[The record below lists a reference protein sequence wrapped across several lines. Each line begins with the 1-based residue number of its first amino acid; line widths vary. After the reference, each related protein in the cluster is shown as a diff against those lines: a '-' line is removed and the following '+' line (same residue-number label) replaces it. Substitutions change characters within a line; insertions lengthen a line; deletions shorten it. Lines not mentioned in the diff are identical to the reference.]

1 MMPPRMRRFVVRA
14 RRRLGVMLAEHNEL
28 ARSRAFLRR
37 QVPEGRDDARL
48 RWDGATAEVE
58 VAGRSFFL
66 RSDFVQAR
74 PEICDFALFALAAVS
89 SRTNREI
96 AVDFP
101 VSRSAARRM
110 EQLEYAYTVWSLSS
124 LAPPRL
130 RLSQI
135 VDPSP
140 PAPTGRRAICLS
152 GGIDST
158 AAAIAARGRGY
169 THSVLIAGADYP
181 NAAHPGFCELQGRV
195 RRLSELLELE
205 PVTVETDFR
214 RMPLD
219 WELQHSF
226 LLAAALQFHAPA
238 FDEASWAL
246 DLTLMDEPVLH
257 PWGNMSVLQA
267 LFSTETLPI
276 VTLNPF
282 ETRRDKARMIAEF
295 APETGEGSGQ
305 GPGALIPHLSVC
317 WVDQSTGGN
326 CGRCFK
332 CARTK
337 LIFDTLGVDAG
348 AMFATPPDT
357 DAVLADTSVPG
368 RMSKLRLQIAL
379 TTGLYFALPDG
390 PVRRRLAQQ
399 ARQMQEKYVRAMPYR

>member
-1 MMPPRMRRFVVRA
+1 MMLSRSRPFVVRA
-14 RRRLGVMLAEHNEL
+14 RRRLGMLLAEHSGY

-37 QVPEGRDDARL
+37 QALEGRETARL
-48 RWDGATAEVE
+48 RWDGATAEIE
-58 VAGRSFFL
+58 VGGRSFFL
-66 RSDFVQAR
+66 RSDFMQDR

-89 SRTNREI
+89 SRTNCEI

-130 RLSQI
+130 RPSVV
-135 VDPSP
+135 VDTPP

-152 GGIDST
+152 GGLDST
-158 AAAIAARGRGY
+158 AAAIAARRRGY

-181 NAAHPGFCELQGRV
+181 SAAHPGFVELQGRV
-195 RRLSELLELE
+195 RRLSELLDLE

-214 RMPLD
+214 RMPID

-226 LLAAALQFHAPA
+226 LLATALQFHAEV
-238 FDEASWAL
+238 FDEASWGL

-267 LFSTETLPI
+267 LCSTETLPI
-276 VTLNPF
+276 ATLNPF

-295 APETGEGSGQ
+295 VPEAAGSEAGA
-305 GPGALIPHLSVC
+305 GALIPHLSVC

-337 LIFDTLGVDAG
+337 LIFDTLGVDAS

-357 DAVLADTSVPG
+357 GKVLADTSVPR

-390 PVRRRLAQQ
+390 PVRRRLMEQT
-399 ARQMQEKYVRAMPYR
+399 RRMQVKYVRAMPYR